1 MTATTHTTLAGT
13 AASSG
18 RLSSVASG
26 VLEFVWPMYL
36 TLVFTLGAWVL
47 VPTVVLGWQPVT
59 IISGSMAP
67 TVAPG
72 HVVVV
77 EPYAGQDLSRGTVVT
92 FRDTSHDRLV
102 THRVAA
108 VDEDGTITT
117 KGDANAVD
125 DQEPLATDRIVGVG
139 RLVIPAAG
147 LPSLWMHQGRTDLL
161 AVVVVL
167 TVLSASAA
175 ASAVSTGMRSLR
187 PRLSLR
193 GGTSRRARRRTIGFA
208 FAALAV
214 SAALGGTAVSRAA
227 FVGSQ
232 DNATNT
238 FTAGMV
244 GSPTGLSGEATCVLL
259 VSLLTGPAVNLSW
272 TGAPGATGYD
282 IVRTKADGSG
292 RTSMY
297 TSGTSFRDEDGL
309 VTSTTYHYSV
319 HARAGSWTGGSVG
332 PVAVKTPLLCVL

>member
-77 EPYAGQDLSRGTVVT
+77 EPYAGQDLSPGTVVT
-92 FRDTSHDRLV
+92 FRDSTQDRLV

-167 TVLSASAA
+167 TVLCASAA

-238 FTAGMV
+238 FTAGVV